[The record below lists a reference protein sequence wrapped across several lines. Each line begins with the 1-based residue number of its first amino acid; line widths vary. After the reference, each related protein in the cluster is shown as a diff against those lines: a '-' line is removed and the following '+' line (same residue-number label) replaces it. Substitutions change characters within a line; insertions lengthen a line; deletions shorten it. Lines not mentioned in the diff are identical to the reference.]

1 VASARRA
8 YSSSAPRQD
17 RVQRPRRPG
26 LACAGAV
33 ALGVQAGRKRQQEG
47 RLAASLA
54 RLLGRGSGPSGPS
67 QALPP
72 STARMRPLS
81 ASILDRLAEDGKGK

>member
-1 VASARRA
+1 MASARRA

-54 RLLGRGSGPSGPS
+54 RLLGRGSGPSPFDSRHVDAPGKERQGRP
-67 QALPP
+67 QP
-72 STARMRPLS
+72 ARSMMY
-81 ASILDRLAEDGKGK
+81 